1 MTYTLSIT
9 DTASDYFGEDNYCN
23 EMTFVSV
30 VDLNSNLAPSVLSD
44 LVTTVGT
51 DSTSLAV
58 TLQSDNEAFVT
69 ETTTFTLQINYSWDN
84 D

>member
-1 MTYTLSIT
+1 
-9 DTASDYFGEDNYCN
+9 
-23 EMTFVSV
+23 MTFVSV
-30 VDLNSNLAPSVLSD
+30 VDLNSDLAPSVLSD

-69 ETTTFTLQINYSWDN
+69 ETTTFTLQVNYSWDN